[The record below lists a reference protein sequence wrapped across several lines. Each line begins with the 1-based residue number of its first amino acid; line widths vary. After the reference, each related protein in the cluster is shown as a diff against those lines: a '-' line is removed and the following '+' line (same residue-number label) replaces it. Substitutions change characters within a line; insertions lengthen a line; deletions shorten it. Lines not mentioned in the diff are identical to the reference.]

1 MLDLSPAGVIAALQ
15 AWPPE
20 AVWLLLLGVC
30 FSAALI
36 LVRLFGEAG
45 AYLYIAVAILGANIQ
60 VMKPVDFAVFADPV
74 ALGTVLF
81 ASTYLATDILR
92 EHYGAAAARRGVHLG
107 FAAYLLW
114 VILMVITL
122 GFRPLD
128 PAAAGEGLAWA
139 LPNHDAIATLFTPAP
154 AFFAAGMIAY
164 LVSQY
169 HDIWLYG
176 ILRRMT
182 GGRFLWL
189 RNNASTWLSA
199 LIDNILFSVLAWVVF
214 ASTPM
219 AWEPL
224 VFTYILGTYWLRLA
238 VAVLD
243 TPFVYLARYT
253 VKPNLGAPA
262 AAHA

>member
-1 MLDLSPAGVIAALQ
+1 MLDLSPTGLIIALQ

-20 AVWLLLLGVC
+20 AVWLLLLVVC
-30 FSAALI
+30 FSANLA

-45 AYLYIAVAILGANIQ
+45 AYLYIAVAILGANVQ
-60 VMKPVDFAVFADPV
+60 VLKPVAFSVFADPV

-92 EHYGAAAARRGVHLG
+92 EHYGVAAARRGVHLG

-114 VILMVITL
+114 VVLMVITL
-122 GFRPLD
+122 GFQPLD
-128 PAAAGEGLAWA
+128 AAAAGDGLAWA
-139 LPNHDAIATLFTPAP
+139 LPNHDAMATLFTPAP

-164 LVSQY
+164 LVSQH

-176 ILRRMT
+176 LVRRLT
-182 GGRFLWL
+182 GDRFLWL

-214 ASTPM
+214 AATPLG
-219 AWEPL
+219 WEPL
-224 VFTYILGTYWLRLA
+224 VFTYILGTYWLRIA

-243 TPFVYLARYT
+243 TPFVYLART
-253 VKPNLGAPA
+253 LLKSAPNGSA